1 MTTPR
6 PSEWDA
12 FGPYGTAAAAT
23 SAGRLTDAEL
33 AAAHERES
41 TTARY
46 GRAAR
51 RLLEEIDSYLEFF
64 AIARTA

>member
-1 MTTPR
+1 MITPR
-6 PSEWDA
+6 PSEWAA
-12 FGPYGTAAAAT
+12 FGPYE
-23 SAGRLTDAEL
+23 AGRGSRLTDAEL
-33 AAAHERES
+33 AAAHEREGV
-41 TTARY
+41 AERY

>member
-1 MTTPR
+1 MITPR

-12 FGPYGTAAAAT
+12 FGAYDV
-23 SAGRLTDAEL
+23 GRGSRLSDAEL

-41 TTARY
+41 VTERY

-51 RLLEEIDSYLEFF
+51 RLLEEIDAYLEFF